1 MALFTVRD
9 DNAIH
14 FFIGKKKEKGY
25 YFVKTDHGQKYYK
38 VFEKGQL
45 LNGAGSYVF
54 PGGKKEK
61 SNEENEAIRE
71 FEEETGIKIGQISSN
86 NKRQYNGGRYC
97 VLFVY
102 IDNKTF
108 DKYIKKSNDYLKLS
122 MQERKDK
129 GLYIDDELEFVE
141 DMTRDEAHNKF
152 NEHRNDTGWFADA
165 LEAKEVQNFLKEKVE
180 ETEKNNI

>member
-1 MALFTVRD
+1 MALFTVKD

-14 FFIGKKKEKGY
+14 FFIGKKKMKGY
-25 YFVKTDHGQKYYK
+25 YFVETNKHGQKYYRE
-38 VFEKGQL
+38 VSKGQR

-71 FEEETGIKIGQISSN
+71 FEEETGIEIGQISSN

-129 GLYIDDELEFVE
+129 GLYIDDELELVK
-141 DMTRDEAHNKF
+141 DMKIDEAY
-152 NEHRNDTGWFADA
+152 NEFIEHESDTGWFADA
-165 LEAKEVQNFLKEKVE
+165 LGSENVKNFLKEKVE
-180 ETEKNNI
+180 ETKKK